1 MIFDI
6 IMLASKFH
14 ANVVYS
20 YLLLRTNWPLAKT
33 ETGMAGV
40 VASKVRRQR
49 SKNSGP
55 NPGLRD
61 GREEWE
67 KRRQVSRLLQS
78 GRDGDKCFPDHITN
92 QYGRWYGGWP

>member
-6 IMLASKFH
+6 ILLASKFH

-78 GRDGDKCFPDHITN
+78 EKVIDVFLTILPTSME
-92 QYGRWYGGWP
+92 GGHNPI

>member
-1 MIFDI
+1 ME
-6 IMLASKFH
+6 LP
-14 ANVVYS
+14 V
-20 YLLLRTNWPLAKT
+20 AKT
-33 ETGMAGV
+33 ETAMAGV

-78 GRDGDKCFPDHITN
+78 EKVLEVYLTMFTTKYR
-92 QYGRWYGGWP
+92 RWP